1 MHNRVKLLIIIAFFW
16 YAQYVFVPYSTPYL
30 LGLKLS
36 ADFVGI
42 IVGAYGAIQM
52 LCRFPAGVFAD
63 LNGRHKYLII
73 AACSFAFLGALCRVI
88 SPDGIGFLIGNI
100 VSGLGAALWISFIVL
115 YVQGVEKHLLQKHM
129 GLIFASVNGGIFIAF
144 IISTFSYEHLGM
156 VFLCQ
161 CALFCALAASMISLS
176 LKEPP
181 KEDIVPL
188 SPLDKLAVPTLKT
201 KILDKISVVKDKNLI
216 FFSFL
221 AFVQQGILQASVM
234 SFASQK
240 AYLVGGTHV
249 EVGFLSIIYII
260 TASSSAFF
268 ASSNFSIK
276 IGARFWLYLNL
287 VLMIAYCLIMS
298 QTNNIY
304 IIIAL
309 QFFAG
314 LNGGMMFAWC
324 NSQSLL
330 YVDVSRR
337 SSAIGF
343 FQAVFG
349 CGMTIVP
356 IICGFAIDLSNT
368 IDSAFYFMLALSA
381 VTLVVTIYYFNKQT
395 KMILN

>member
-1 MHNRVKLLIIIAFFW
+1 MHNRIKLLLIIAFFW
-16 YAQYVFVPYSTPYL
+16 FAQYVFVPYSTPFL

-52 LCRFPAGVFAD
+52 LCRLPAGIFAD

-73 AACSFAFLGALCRVI
+73 AACNFAFLGALCRVI
-88 SPDGIGFLIGNI
+88 SPNGIGFLLGNI

-115 YVQGVEKHLLQKHM
+115 YVHGVDKEHLQKHM
-129 GLIFASVNGGIFIAF
+129 GFIFASVNGGIFIAF

-161 CALFCALAASMISLS
+161 CALFCALVASILALS
-176 LKEPP
+176 LKEAP
-181 KEDIVPL
+181 KEDIVTFL
-188 SPLDKLAVPTLKT
+188 PLDSRAMPTLKH
-201 KILDKISVVKDKNLI
+201 KILDKLSVIKDKNLL

-240 AYLVGGTHV
+240 AYVVGGTHV
-249 EVGFLSIIYII
+249 EVGFLSIVYIL

-276 IGARFWLYLNL
+276 IGAKFWLYLNI
-287 VLMIAYCLIMS
+287 VLMIIYCLIMS
-298 QTNNIY
+298 ITNNIY
-304 IIIAL
+304 VIIAL

-330 YVDVSRR
+330 FVEKSRR
-337 SSAIGF
+337 SSAIGL
-343 FQAVFG
+343 FQAIFG
-349 CGMTIVP
+349 CGMTIIP
-356 IICGFAIDLSNT
+356 IICGFAIELTYN
-368 IDSAFYFMLALSA
+368 IDNAFYVMASLSI
-381 VTLVVTIYYFNKQT
+381 VTLVIAMYYFKVS
-395 KMILN
+395 K